1 MMMRTMMM
9 TTMMMT
15 KSYLAAGNCAISRVR
30 GSPDLPLLL
39 VLPASKMMTSA
50 TAAEPCK

>member
-1 MMMRTMMM
+1 MMMI
-9 TTMMMT
+9 TMMMT
-15 KSYLAAGNCAISRVR
+15 KSYLAPGNCAISRVR

-50 TAAEPCK
+50 AVVVTLK